1 MSKLSRQW
9 VPEKQAEWSVVLS
22 QARLFETPCI
32 VAHQAPLS
40 MEFSRQ
46 DYWSGSPCPPLGD
59 FPHPGNQTQVSW
71 IAGRFFTIWATREA
85 LVWLMYCKRLLF
97 MEGKKALFYM
107 HWDSVLKDTHM
118 WPLWGQCPREG
129 YYIHVCVCE
138 LTVQIFCPF
147 FNSNR
152 ATKCSL
158 LTLACRKSGHPVLA
172 GQYQERWQT

>member
-1 MSKLSRQW
+1 MLVAQPCPTLRNSMDCSLPDSF
-9 VPEKQAEWSVVLS
+9 VHGIF
-22 QARLFETPCI
+22 QARILEWVVIP
-32 VAHQAPLS
+32 
-40 MEFSRQ
+40 FSRGSS
-46 DYWSGSPCPPLGD
+46 WSK
-59 FPHPGNQTQVSW
+59 NQTQVSW